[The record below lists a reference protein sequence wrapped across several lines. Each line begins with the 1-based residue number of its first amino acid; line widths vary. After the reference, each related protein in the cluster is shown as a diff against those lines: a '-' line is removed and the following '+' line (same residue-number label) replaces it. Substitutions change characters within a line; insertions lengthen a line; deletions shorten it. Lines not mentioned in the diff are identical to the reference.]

1 MYAVFEDG
9 SRQYKVS
16 EGDKVNVDFR
26 EADAGARIEFPRVLL
41 YAAGETLHVGQP
53 VVVGARI
60 VAEVVEHPTIKVYVQ
75 HFRRRKNSRRL
86 RGHRQPYTK
95 VHVRKILLAGR
106 DPPQSEEINS
116 TIPRNY
122 TIPRRMS
129 TVTVF

>member
-26 EADAGARIEFPRVLL
+26 EADPGARIEFPRVLL
-41 YAAGETLHVGQP
+41 YAAGETLHIGQP
-53 VVVGARI
+53 VVEGARI

-95 VHVRKILLAGR
+95 VQVRNILLAGQE
-106 DPPQSEEINS
+106 PPKWEAPPANHESHE
-116 TIPRNY
+116 
-122 TIPRRMS
+122 
-129 TVTVF
+129 